1 MRSTGCEIVSA
12 LFRLEKQTVWNA
24 WRGFSEITD
33 TLIAITKKPI
43 GRTWMMSAKH
53 AHFSFTMV
61 VLSPA
66 KEIASAPEQD
76 STAAYSAS
84 VKELVQIT
92 TLNNLDHFVLT
103 GQL

>member
-1 MRSTGCEIVSA
+1 M
-12 LFRLEKQTVWNA
+12 A
-24 WRGFSEITD
+24 WIFSDITD

-43 GRTWMMSAKH
+43 GRTWMTSAKH
-53 AHFSFTMV
+53 VHFSFTMV
-61 VLSPA
+61 VLFPA

-76 STAAYSAS
+76 STAAHSAS

-92 TLNNLDHFVLT
+92 TLKNLDHFVLT